1 MIPTGDAVGD
11 ATRTCNSDSVK
22 KSLAVKMLVE
32 MRLMFKPQKSAS
44 AFFGGTRTLRNL
56 VSSKAE
62 TKCDGLLEPSKE
74 AELRDEQDEKHLSPM
89 KSTFFGISIVSR
101 LVHKIS
107 QARRKSERLQ
117 TGAAL
122 ECASANRLHISKE
135 FGR

>member
-11 ATRTCNSDSVK
+11 ATRTCNSEIVK

-32 MRLMFKPQKSAS
+32 MRLMFKPHKSAS

-74 AELRDEQDEKHLSPM
+74 AELRDEQDEKHLLE
-89 KSTFFGISIVSR
+89 SR
-101 LVHKIS
+101 SFQDLCT
-107 QARRKSERLQ
+107 R
-117 TGAAL
+117 
-122 ECASANRLHISKE
+122 
-135 FGR
+135 